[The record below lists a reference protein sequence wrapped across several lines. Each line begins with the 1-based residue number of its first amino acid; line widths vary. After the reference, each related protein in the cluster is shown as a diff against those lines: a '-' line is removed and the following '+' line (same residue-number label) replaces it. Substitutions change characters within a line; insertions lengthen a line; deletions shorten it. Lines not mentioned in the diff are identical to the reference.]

1 MTVPQGTPGHQ
12 RLPMSKLSLP
22 SAGALRVV
30 PHMLPLLAWAIAL
43 AGCAWVAAELF
54 WQFAAPQPVAAL
66 ARHEADARKVAA
78 RIGLHV
84 GQPAQVEGQA
94 SVAAVAGDGRYTITG
109 IATGFGALPGFVIL
123 QAADGAT
130 LSLSPGQSLP
140 DGRVLIRLLPEAAEF
155 EHDGRRS
162 RLTLSPRTG
171 RQPDTVRDTVR
182 PPTPVIDN
190 GPSRDH

>member
-1 MTVPQGTPGHQ
+1 
-12 RLPMSKLSLP
+12 MSKLSLP
-22 SAGALRVV
+22 SSGTLRLV
-30 PHMLPLLAWAIAL
+30 PHLLPLLAWAIAL
-43 AGCAWVAAELF
+43 ACCAWVAAELL

-84 GQPAQVEGQA
+84 GERAQAGSQA
-94 SVAAVAGDGRYTITG
+94 SVAAAADDGRYTITG

-140 DGRVLIRLLPEAAEF
+140 DGRMLIRLLPEAAEF

-162 RLTLSPRTG
+162 RLTLPARTG
-171 RQPDTVRDTVR
+171 GQPDTVRDTAR